1 MTRIWLSCLSIT
13 ILVFLDQITKHLSEV
28 YIKVSEE
35 IRILGFLNFVNV
47 RNTGAAFGLFKGLG
61 NLFFIIISVIAIG
74 VIIYLL
80 WKGKDEFI
88 GLLLVLS
95 GAVGNLIDR
104 VFLDYVRDFIDFHIR
119 GLHWPAFNL
128 ADSYLTIGIAYIIL
142 VPAIRKKIKRGT

>member
-1 MTRIWLSCLSIT
+1 MTRIWLSCLSIVL
-13 ILVFLDQITKHLSEV
+13 LVFLDQITKHLSEA
-28 YIKVSEE
+28 YIRVSEG
-35 IRILGFLNFVNV
+35 IRLLGFLNLVNV
-47 RNTGAAFGLFKGLG
+47 RNTGAAFGLFKGFG
-61 NLFFIIISVIAIG
+61 NLFFIILSVIAIG

-104 VFLDYVRDFIDFHIR
+104 VFLGYVRDFIDIHIG

-142 VPAIRKKIKRGT
+142 VPAIRGRRA

>member
-1 MTRIWLSCLSIT
+1 MTRIWLSCLFIVL
-13 ILVFLDQITKHLSEV
+13 LVFLDQITKHLSEA
-28 YIKVSEE
+28 YIRVSEG
-35 IRILGFLNFVNV
+35 IRLLGFLNLVNV
-47 RNTGAAFGLFKGLG
+47 RNTGAAFGLFKGFG
-61 NLFFIIISVIAIG
+61 NLFFIILSVIAIG

-104 VFLDYVRDFIDFHIR
+104 VFLGYVRDFIDIHIG

-142 VPAIRKKIKRGT
+142 VPAIRGRRA

>member
-1 MTRIWLSCLSIT
+1 MTRIWLSCLSIVL
-13 ILVFLDQITKHLSEV
+13 LVFLDKITKHLSEA
-28 YIKVSEE
+28 YIRVSEG
-35 IRILGFLNFVNV
+35 IRLLGFLNLVNV
-47 RNTGAAFGLFKGLG
+47 RNTGAAFGLFKGFG
-61 NLFFIIISVIAIG
+61 NLFFIILSVIAIG

-88 GLLLVLS
+88 GLLLILS

-104 VFLDYVRDFIDFHIR
+104 VFLGYVRDFIDIHIG

-142 VPAIRKKIKRGT
+142 VPAIRGRRA